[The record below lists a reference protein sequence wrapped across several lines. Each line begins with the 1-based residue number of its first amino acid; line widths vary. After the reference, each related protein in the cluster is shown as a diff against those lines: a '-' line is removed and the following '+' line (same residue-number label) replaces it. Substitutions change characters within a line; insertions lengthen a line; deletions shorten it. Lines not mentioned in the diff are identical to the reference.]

1 MPNPANVDVST
12 CTMPGIM
19 NEWLSRYFPITV
31 VPERS
36 KFTVA
41 MSEG

>member
-1 MPNPANVDVST
+1 MVAVMT
-12 CTMPGIM
+12 YTMPGIM
-19 NEWLSRYFPITV
+19 NEWLRRYFPITV

-41 MSEG
+41 ISEG